1 MNLKFKLSLSRL
13 FGIIAIL
20 LIPWHAFAQTK
31 ITGTV
36 KDGNGIPVSGASVVQ
51 KSTKNGISTDENGK
65 FTLILKADAPA
76 TLTITMVG
84 FVAKEVAVNGKSTL
98 TIEMLEDKAALN
110 EVVLIGYQNIQRKK
124 TAGAISSVKGKD
136 FENTPYSTFD
146 SMLQGRVAGLTV
158 LSTSGEP
165 GSSNIVNIRGATSVV
180 LGQSSSP
187 LYVIDG
193 VIYDVN
199 DIGSAYGS
207 NPLQAINPNDIE
219 SVDVLKD
226 ASAAAVYGARASNGV
241 ILVKTKRATIG
252 APPQIR
258 VASYM
263 GIANKPALKPIQTG
277 AAERRLKMDLL
288 HAGNGS
294 YTQLGNLNM
303 MLTDSLNTA
312 FNNNTDW
319 QGLFLQTGLISNA
332 DASISSA
339 SEKFAYRFSFNRF
352 SEEGVM
358 KGYDFTRITP
368 SLFLQVNPTTKLQVQ
383 TNLFVGLTKSR
394 HGQGD
399 QTKYPFTTWGFPSSF
414 WNIGTTEEELYSGRY
429 DELRDDD
436 RTTSINGNTSA
447 QYTIIPG
454 LLLKST
460 LSYNIN
466 NNTRS
471 YFKPNLLSNSGQNE
485 AYGFIIQNNRWE
497 LENTLNYAK
506 SLESGH
512 NFNAVVLYGMEKN
525 VSNDTRT
532 ESYGNADAVKTVNG
546 IASGANLF
554 ARSVIQ
560 ERARLS
566 WMGSFVYDYKG
577 RYLMQAVYR
586 TDASSR
592 YSADKRWGAF
602 PSISAGWNVSEEK
615 IFSPLKKVVSYLKLR
630 ASYGITGNDPG
641 AYYAQYQTLIT
652 NASYPL
658 SALANGQGGGQTTY
672 NGTQVLYPNYGG
684 TASAQSISWERAP
697 QFNAGIDFGFLNDR
711 ISMAADYY
719 IRDSKSKVFNVAVP
733 LTTGFSEISNN
744 YVDLRNTGIEL
755 SLNTRN
761 LGVKS
766 KVQWNT
772 NFNIAYNKNYV
783 TKLPNGGRDFT
794 FGPPWMQQT
803 LSVGEPLFTYKVWQV
818 NGIYSRESDVPVDP
832 LTGKRITQ
840 FGGAQFGAG
849 DPMRVDQN
857 GDYNIDYYDNVSAGN
872 PNPDWVGG
880 LNNSFSYKG
889 FTVDVLATFISGRK
903 LRNGYLS
910 DKFQDA
916 GTSNPYAL
924 WGPRSG
930 PASNFDVA
938 DFWAKPGDVAK
949 YPGLITNTVDK
960 WHIGQS
966 MFIEDASFFRIKNV
980 RLGYTLPEKMSKR
993 MGVRLIRFYGL
1004 LDNVKVWSRSTVPD
1018 PEAVQIDGYSS
1029 GNDYP
1034 IPRKYTFGLDLTF

>member
-13 FGIIAIL
+13 FGIIAML
-20 LIPWHAFAQTK
+20 LIPWQVYAQTK

-36 KDGNGIPVSGASVVQ
+36 KDNKGLPIPGVSVLQ
-51 KSTKNGISTDENGK
+51 KTTKNGVSTDENGK
-65 FTLILKADAPA
+65 FTLTLIASAPS
-76 TLTITMVG
+76 TLALTMVG
-84 FVAKEVAVNGKSTL
+84 FTTKEVVVGNQTTL
-98 TIEMLEDKAALN
+98 TIELLEDTKSLN

-165 GSSNIVNIRGATSVV
+165 GASNIVNIRGATSVV

-241 ILVKTKRATIG
+241 ILVKTKRAAVG

-258 VASYM
+258 VSSYM

-277 AAERRLKMDLL
+277 TAERRLKMDLL
-288 HAGNGS
+288 YAGNAIYS
-294 YTQLGNLNM
+294 QLGNLSM

-319 QGLFLQTGLISNA
+319 QGLFLQTGLITNA
-332 DASISSA
+332 DASVA
-339 SEKFAYRFSFNRF
+339 AATEKFAYRLSFNRF
-352 SEEGVM
+352 TEEGVM

-368 SLFLQVNPTTKLQVQ
+368 SLFLQINPSKSLQVS
-383 TNLFVGLTKSR
+383 TNLFVGLTKSK

-399 QTKYPFTTWGFPSSF
+399 DTKYPFTTWGFPSSF
-414 WNIGTTEEELYSGRY
+414 WKIGQVEEELYSGRY

-436 RTTSINGNTSA
+436 RTTSLNGNTSA
-447 QYTIIPG
+447 QLTLLPG

-466 NNTRS
+466 NNTRN
-471 YFKPNLLSNSGQNE
+471 YFKPKILSNSGLNE
-485 AYGFIIQNNRWE
+485 AYNTVLQSNRWE

-525 VSNDTRT
+525 VANNS
-532 ESYGNADAVKTVNG
+532 SALSIGNADAIKTV
-546 IASGANLF
+546 SGSRGPNLGGSSDVQQ
-554 ARSVIQ
+554 RS
-560 ERARLS
+560 RLS

-577 RYLMQAVYR
+577 KYLMQAVYR

-615 IFSPLKKVVSYLKLR
+615 FFNPLKKALSYLKLR

-641 AYYAQYQTLIT
+641 AYYAQYQILTQ
-652 NASYPL
+652 NAAYPGSVL
-658 SALANGQGGGQTTY
+658 GNGQGGTQTTY
-672 NGTQVLYPNYGG
+672 NGTPVLYPSYTG

-697 QFNAGIDFGFLNDR
+697 QFNAGVDLGFLNDR
-711 ISMAADYY
+711 VSMAVDYY

-733 LTTGFSEISNN
+733 LTTGFSQISNN
-744 YVDLRNTGIEL
+744 YVDLRNTGIEF
-755 SLNTRN
+755 SINSRN
-761 LGVKS
+761 LGAKS

-772 NFNIAYNKNYV
+772 NFNLAYNKNYV

-803 LSVGEPLFTYKVWQV
+803 LSVGEPLFSYKVWQT
-818 NGIYSRESDVPVDP
+818 NGVYARESDVPVDP

-840 FGGAQFGAG
+840 FGGGQFGAG
-849 DPMRVDQN
+849 DPARVDQN
-857 GDYNIDYYDNVSAGN
+857 GDYNIDYLDNISYGN
-872 PNPDWVGG
+872 PNPDWTGG
-880 LNNSFSYKG
+880 MNNSFSYKG
-889 FTVDVLATFISGRK
+889 FSLDVLVTFISGRR

-916 GTSNPYAL
+916 GTNDPYNL

-930 PASNFDVA
+930 PASNFDVS
-938 DFWAKPGDVAK
+938 DFWSKPGDVSK
-949 YPGLITNTVDK
+949 YPGMITNTIDK
-960 WHIGQS
+960 WHIGQD
-966 MFIEDASFFRIKNV
+966 IYVEDASFLRIKNV
-980 RLGYTLPEKMSKR
+980 RLGYALPEKISKR
-993 MGVRLIRFYGL
+993 LGMRLIRFYGL

-1018 PEAVQIDGYSS
+1018 PEAVGVDGYSS